1 MEAQVHKEEE
11 HSPKQ
16 QEEVPMKE
24 SDSPPPPP
32 PPPLHGVEVIPHTM
46 ESQVHKEEALII
58 QTCALKIDDKEEMS
72 PKQGQEEVHMKEND
86 NEADAK
92 ETDSPPPPPPPPLHE
107 VEAIL
112 EYEFKNKLLLEEAFT
127 HGTYGAE
134 NGLSYERLE
143 YIGDSVLNLMITM
156 EQFHAYPTL
165 APGHLTR
172 LRAANVDTEKLA
184 RVAIKH
190 GLHRYLRHKKPLLGD
205 QVSSISLIL
214 VTLSNYFY
222 L

>member
-1 MEAQVHKEEE
+1 MEDQVHNKDQEEAPLLLTIPQPDTMEVQARKYEGEELLQTSQPHTMEAQAHKEEE
-11 HSPKQ
+11 
-16 QEEVPMKE
+16 
-24 SDSPPPPP
+24 
-32 PPPLHGVEVIPHTM
+32 
-46 ESQVHKEEALII
+46 QVLLL
-58 QTCALKIDDKEEMS
+58 QTCALKIDDKEEEHS
-72 PKQGQEEVHMKEND
+72 PKQGQEEVHMKED
-86 NEADAK
+86 DFPPP
-92 ETDSPPPPPPPPLHE
+92 SPPPSPPPLRE

-112 EYEFKNKLLLEEAFT
+112 GYKFKNKLLLEEAFT

-143 YIGDSVLNLMITM
+143 YIGDSVLNLMITT
-156 EQFHAYPTL
+156 ELFHAYPTL
-165 APGHLTR
+165 APGPLTR

-205 QVSSISLIL
+205 QVSA
-214 VTLSNYFY
+214 LSHVIY